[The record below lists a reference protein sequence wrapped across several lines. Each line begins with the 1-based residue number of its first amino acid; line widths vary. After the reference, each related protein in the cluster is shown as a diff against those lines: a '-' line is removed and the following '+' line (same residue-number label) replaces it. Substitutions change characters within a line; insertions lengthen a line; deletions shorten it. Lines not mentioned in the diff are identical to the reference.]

1 MRTLMSDDLI
11 NNASANKMGF
21 GMLTRFAVTLFSVVT
36 FLAGCGSAP
45 TAKNPDGSNAAPAKI
60 RLGFFANV
68 THAQALVG
76 VARGD
81 FQKALGSTA
90 LDSKVFNAGPEAVE
104 ALFAGELD
112 ATYIGPSP
120 AINAYLKSRGTAVRI
135 VAGSAANGVVVVV
148 RKGSG
153 ITKLEELAGRRI
165 ATPQFG
171 NTQDVSARHYLKT
184 VLKQTLKEDGGKT
197 EIIPIKN
204 AEQLTLFKSGEIDAA
219 WAPEPWGARLVHE
232 AEGTLIA
239 EEKDL
244 WADKKF
250 TITVLLV
257 SNKFLKEHPQTVEKL
272 LAAHVEITKFLNTNT
287 AEAKTIVNAKLKE
300 LTGKPISDKVLD
312 DTFTRTVFTTDPLEK
327 SVGTFVE
334 WSRELGFTKD
344 KQEISGL
351 VDLTLLKKLEAGG
364 K

>member
-1 MRTLMSDDLI
+1 M
-11 NNASANKMGF
+11 
-21 GMLTRFAVTLFSVVT
+21 TRFAFVY
-36 FLAGCGSAP
+36 FLLLPFLLIGCGGTSTPPTSA
-45 TAKNPDGSNAAPAKI
+45 DGTPARV
-60 RLGFFANV
+60 RLGYFSNV
-68 THAQALVG
+68 THAQALIG
-76 VARGD
+76 SSRGD
-81 FQKALGSTA
+81 FKKALGEKTQ
-90 LDSKVFNAGPEAVE
+90 LVERVFNAGPEAVE

-120 AINAYLKSRGTAVRI
+120 AINAYMKSRGSAVRV

-153 ITKLEELAGRRI
+153 ITKLEELAGKRI
-165 ATPQFG
+165 ASPQYG
-171 NTQDVSARHYLKT
+171 NTQDVSARHYLKN

-197 EIIPIKN
+197 DIIPIKN

-244 WADKKF
+244 WSDKKF
-250 TITVLLV
+250 AITLLLV
-257 SNKFLKEHPQTVEKL
+257 STKFLKEHPQTVEKL
-272 LAAHVEITKFLNTNT
+272 LAAHVEATKFINTNT
-287 AEAKTIVNAKLKE
+287 VEAKSIVNAKLKE
-300 LTGKPISDKVLD
+300 LTGKPIADKVLD

-327 SVGTFVE
+327 SIATFVE
-334 WSRELGFTKD
+334 WSRELGFTKEGQD
-344 KQEISGL
+344 VSGL
-351 VDLTLLKKLEAGG
+351 VDLSLLKKVEAGA